1 MVSAITIMEYEVK
14 IRVSDLRSIE
24 EKLVSSGW
32 VLEDVLLEEDR
43 YVDLTHCVGSPARQI
58 ALRVRIKKS
67 LVRNTSA
74 TELTFKGALVEEGVK
89 AREEITTTLEDPE
102 KITRILLLSGFP
114 IITVRKKRRI
124 YSTVGNKVKIYLD
137 EVEGLGNYVEVELIN
152 PESRE
157 EYLRILNKIKDELG
171 LSREENIIKSYLELK
186 MEAWRA

>member
-1 MVSAITIMEYEVK
+1 MVITLTIMEYEVK
-14 IRVSDLRSIE
+14 IRVSDLGSIE

-43 YVDLTHCVGSPARQI
+43 YVDLTHCAGSPARQI
-58 ALRVRIKKS
+58 ALRIRIKKS
-67 LVRNTSA
+67 LMRNTSSA
-74 TELTFKGALVEEGVK
+74 ELTFKGALVEEGVK

-114 IITVRKKRRI
+114 IITVKKKRRI
-124 YSTVGNKVKIYLD
+124 YSTTENKVKIYLD

-171 LSREENIIKSYLELK
+171 LSKEENIIKSYLELR

>member
-14 IRVSDLRSIE
+14 IRVSDLGSIE

>member
-1 MVSAITIMEYEVK
+1 MSTITIMEYEVK
-14 IRVSDLRSIE
+14 IRVSDLGSIE
-24 EKLVSSGW
+24 KKLVSSGW

-67 LVRNTSA
+67 LARNTSA
-74 TELTFKGALVEEGVK
+74 AELTFKGALVEEGVK

-114 IITVRKKRRI
+114 IITVRKKRRV
-124 YSTVGNKVKIYLD
+124 YSTAENRVKIYLD
-137 EVEGLGNYVEVELIN
+137 EVEGLGSYVEVELIN

-171 LSREENIIKSYLELK
+171 LSKEENIIKSYLELK